1 MPYRHAHW
9 AIALLLA
16 LAGLAFWP
24 TYFSV
29 LGTTRWPFH
38 AHAIASTLWMLV
50 LLAQSISIHSRR
62 RPLHRQLGTA
72 IFLLVPLFTAA
83 TAMMFQTLMSSGTGF
98 AGQMGA
104 RILVMEGPVLI
115 LFPWFAYQALRH
127 RRNPWL
133 HGGWLLATP
142 LMLVLSIVT
151 RLDPGEYTTWFAA
164 ADDVPGRFGV
174 QVATASLLV
183 LMSCSWLY
191 RQAKGRSAPAVTM
204 AIVALLQWGSYHL
217 VDEAS
222 AAQRLAF
229 AVGRQ
234 PIALVGL
241 AGLVVGITAV
251 WFGWQHS
258 VRKPTPAPLVAASA

>member
-24 TYFSV
+24 SYFSV
-29 LGTTRWPFH
+29 LNSTRWPYH
-38 AHAIASTLWMLV
+38 AHAVASTLW
-50 LLAQSISIHSRR
+50 LLLLMAQSISIQSRR
-62 RPLHRQLGTA
+62 RPLHRQLGMA
-72 IFLLVPLFTAA
+72 IFVLVPLFTAA

-98 AGQMGA
+98 AGQMGG

-115 LFPWFAYQALRH
+115 LFPSFAYQALRH

-164 ADDVPGRFGV
+164 ADNVPGRFGV

-183 LMSCSWLY
+183 LMSCGWLY
-191 RQAKGRSAPAVTM
+191 RQAKGRRAPAVTM
-204 AIVALLQWGSYHL
+204 AIVALVHWAFYHL
-217 VDEAS
+217 VNEAS
-222 AAQRLAF
+222 LAQQLAF
-229 AVGRQ
+229 AVGQ
-234 PIALVGL
+234 LPIALVGL
-241 AGLVVGITAV
+241 AGLIVGGAAV
-251 WFGWQHS
+251 WFGWNHS
-258 VRKPTPAPLVAASA
+258 SRKPTPAPLVAASA

>member
-16 LAGLAFWP
+16 MAGLAFWP
-24 TYFSV
+24 SYFSV
-29 LGTTRWPFH
+29 LDTTRWPFH

-50 LLAQSISIHSRR
+50 LLAQGISIHSGR

-72 IFLLVPLFTAA
+72 IFVLVPLFTAA
-83 TAMMFQTLMSSGTGF
+83 TAMMFQTLMSSGTAF

-115 LFPWFAYQALRH
+115 LFPWFAYQAMRH

-183 LMSCSWLY
+183 LASCGWLY

-204 AIVALLQWGSYHL
+204 AIVALVQWASYHL
-217 VDEAS
+217 VNEESS
-222 AAQRLAF
+222 AQQLAF
-229 AVGRQ
+229 AIGHV

-241 AGLVVGITAV
+241 AGLVVGAAAV
-251 WFGWQHS
+251 WFGWRHS
-258 VRKPTPAPLVAASA
+258 WRKATPGMVAASA

>member
-24 TYFSV
+24 TYFFV
-29 LGTTRWPFH
+29 LSTTRWPFH

-72 IFLLVPLFTAA
+72 IFLLVPRFTAA

-115 LFPWFAYQALRH
+115 LFHGSPT
-127 RRNPWL
+127 RRC
-133 HGGWLLATP
+133 GIDATRGC
-142 LMLVLSIVT
+142 M
-151 RLDPGEYTTWFAA
+151 
-164 ADDVPGRFGV
+164 
-174 QVATASLLV
+174 
-183 LMSCSWLY
+183 
-191 RQAKGRSAPAVTM
+191 
-204 AIVALLQWGSYHL
+204 
-217 VDEAS
+217 
-222 AAQRLAF
+222 
-229 AVGRQ
+229 AVGCWR
-234 PIALVGL
+234 
-241 AGLVVGITAV
+241 
-251 WFGWQHS
+251 
-258 VRKPTPAPLVAASA
+258 RR